1 MSSTGVLLCL
11 LCIIIQAL
19 NVGWKQLHAI
29 ISFTYRSIYNVCP
42 VQGIVASVKAV
53 PTPGRGFRAGSGTER
68 AAVLRVK
75 VEARL
80 IL

>member
-1 MSSTGVLLCL
+1 M
-11 LCIIIQAL
+11 
-19 NVGWKQLHAI
+19 GWKQLLI
-29 ISFTYRSIYNVCP
+29 CSFTYRSIYIYNVY
-42 VQGIVASVKAV
+42 QGIVDSVKTV
-53 PTPGRGFRAGSGTER
+53 PTLGRGFKAGSGTER

>member
-1 MSSTGVLLCL
+1 MGSNCHSSF
-11 LCIIIQAL
+11 
-19 NVGWKQLHAI
+19 N
-29 ISFTYRSIYNVCP
+29 YRSIYDVCP
-42 VQGIVASVKAV
+42 VQGIVDSVKAA
-53 PTPGRGFRAGSGTER
+53 PSPGRGFKAGSGTER